1 MIMSYKSQF
10 RTTTKI
16 CALFILAIITLAV
29 RPIRADEQPGLS
41 RAKPTAAEIKAS
53 DEAAAKAWAQMPQ
66 ILKRIV
72 PPTFPNHDFDITKFG
87 AVADGTTDCTKAFAD
102 AIAACNKAGGGRV
115 VVPAGKFLT
124 GAIHLLSNVNL
135 HVTKDAT
142 ILFSTDPQKYLPV
155 VFTRY
160 ECTEVMNYSPFIYAF
175 EQQNVAVTGEGTLDS
190 QADKGPWHS
199 WKGKGGGELVKMG
212 NDNVPVKDR
221 VFGDGKQLR
230 PYFFQPTRC
239 KNVMIEGVKILGSP
253 MWVLS
258 PLYCTNVTVRGVTVE
273 AEGPNTDG
281 CDPDSCTDV
290 LIKDCNFS
298 DGDDCIAI
306 KSGRDTD
313 GHRVNIP
320 TRNVVIQ
327 GCHFK
332 AGHGGVTCGSE
343 TSGGIDT
350 VYAEDCTFDSPDLDM
365 ALRFKTNPARGGYI
379 NNVFIRNC
387 QTQTAKYGIHMTL
400 RYSSAGARDGQ
411 YIPEMKNINICD
423 CTFANLTKQPIFIE
437 GYDDKIK
444 ISGVTIANCTFASAK
459 QKGVT
464 VTNAVDVHLINNHGS
479 GVE

>member
-1 MIMSYKSQF
+1 M
-10 RTTTKI
+10 KI
-16 CALFILAIITLAV
+16 ATALQTVTLTLLAGALTSCAA
-29 RPIRADEQPGLS
+29 PADQGD
-41 RAKPTAAEIKAS
+41 AS
-53 DEAAAKAWAQMPQ
+53 AWARLPA
-66 ILKRIV
+66 ILQRIV
-72 PPTFPNHDFDITKFG
+72 PPKFPARDFDITKFG
-87 AVADGTTDCTKAFAD
+87 AVGDGATMNTKAFAD
-102 AIAACNKAGGGRV
+102 AIAACHKAGGGRV

-124 GAIHLLSNVNL
+124 GAIHLLGNVNL

-142 ILFSTDPQKYLPV
+142 ILFSTEPKDYLPV
-155 VFTRY
+155 VFTRF
-160 ECTEVMNYSPFIYAF
+160 ECTELMNYSPLIYAF
-175 EQQNVAVTGEGTLDS
+175 EQKNVGVTGEGTLDS
-190 QADKGPWHS
+190 QAKAAVWHS
-199 WKGKGGGELVKMG
+199 WKDAKADKETLGNMGKK
-212 NDNVPVKDR
+212 DVPVKDR
-221 VFGDGKQLR
+221 VFGEGHQLR
-230 PYFFQPTRC
+230 PYFIQPTRC
-239 KNVMIEGVKILGSP
+239 KNVLIEGVHILGSP
-253 MWVLS
+253 MWVIS

-306 KSGRDTD
+306 KSGRDRD

-343 TSGGIDT
+343 TSAGIDT
-350 VYAEDCTFDSPDLDM
+350 VYAENCIFDSPDLDM

-387 QTQTAKYGIHMTL
+387 QTQTAKFGIHMTL

-411 YIPEMKNINICD
+411 YIPEMKNINIRN

-437 GYDDKIK
+437 GYDEKIK
-444 ISGVTIANCTFASAK
+444 ISGVTIADCTFASAK
-459 QKGVT
+459 NRGIT
-464 VTNAVDVHLINNHGS
+464 LTNAVDIHLVNNQ
-479 GVE
+479 GVNAD